1 VGLRI
6 VQLVPAV
13 LFMPEP
19 IHIRLGGGVSDSV
32 VSPIVLGVV
41 LIAGLF
47 ICFSSR
53 NKALAAFLAGAIL
66 IPEDQV
72 LLIGGAHFPM
82 IRVLLVFG
90 IIRMLRAKIS
100 SKKEILAGGWH
111 WLDLA
116 VLLYASFTAVNGIL
130 LYRESAA
137 VVFQFGNLLT
147 NLGAYF
153 LLRYSIRGVE
163 DVVHTL
169 RVLAYVSVAV
179 AAVMTLEQLT
189 GRNPYALL
197 GGANAWWYGTVQLRE
212 GKLRSTGSFAHPIL
226 AGSYGAMMLPM
237 FVGLWWKDRKS
248 RKQAGL
254 GVGAA
259 AVIALAANSSTCLL
273 GLMAGVLAL
282 CLWPLRH
289 RMRLIRWG
297 LALMLVSLHLVM
309 KAPVWQLISRIDLA
323 GGSSSDHRYQ
333 ILNQCILHFSDW
345 ALIGT
350 KDFGSW
356 GFGLWDLGNQY
367 VFVADT
373 AGFIPLVAFMAMIVF
388 GFKYVGRARK
398 ASNGDKKQQL
408 LAWALGASLFS
419 NVVSF
424 FGISYFDQTIVV
436 WYGLLAMISAV
447 YLQQPVAKTTKPA
460 EAHIAA
466 PELAYAG
473 AGELLESDLEP
484 DFEPREQRMYEI

>member
-1 VGLRI
+1 
-6 VQLVPAV
+6 
-13 LFMPEP
+13 MPEP
-19 IHIRLGGGVSDSV
+19 IHIRLGGGVSESV
-32 VSPIVLGVV
+32 VNPIVLGVV

-72 LLIGGAHFPM
+72 LLIGSAHFPM
-82 IRVLLVFG
+82 LRVLLVFA
-90 IIRMLRAKIS
+90 IVRMLREKFS
-100 SKKEILAGGWH
+100 SKQEILTGGWSK
-111 WLDLA
+111 LDLA
-116 VLLYASFTAVNGIL
+116 VLVYAVFTALNGIL

-137 VVFQFGNLLT
+137 VVFQLGNLLT

-153 LLRYSIRGVE
+153 LLRYSIRDVE
-163 DVVHTL
+163 DVVRAL

-226 AGSYGAMMLPM
+226 AGSYGAMILPM
-237 FVGLWWKDRKS
+237 FAGLWWKDRKS

-254 GVGAA
+254 GLAAA

-273 GLMAGVLAL
+273 GMVAGLLAL
-282 CLWPLRH
+282 CLWPLRD

-297 LALMLVSLHLVM
+297 VAVTLTSLHLVM

-333 ILNQCILHFSDW
+333 ILNQCILHFFDW

-373 AGFIPLVAFMAMIVF
+373 AGLIPLIAFLAMIVF

-408 LAWALGASLFS
+408 LAWALGASLFA
-419 NVVSF
+419 NVISF
-424 FGISYFDQTIVV
+424 FGIAYFDQTIVA
-436 WYGLLAMISAV
+436 WYGLLAMIGAI
-447 YLQQPVAKTTKPA
+447 YLQQPVKTTKTQAA
-460 EAHIAA
+460 EGRVAPSEPAA
-466 PELAYAG
+466 PQLAYASG
-473 AGELLESDLEP
+473 ARELLEPDSLEP
-484 DFEPREQRMYEI
+484 DFEPREQRMYEL